1 MNLVTS
7 AHREAFSTP
16 KLLDHKIPMSSFT
29 AEEIAS
35 VGKVLSVKVDGIANN
50 PMLTNTT
57 KMQAQCRESSKE
69 IENMLLRKL
78 KEDLGKAPA
87 NSPQQKQ
94 IQADINYWE
103 DMLRRFKTIGTE
115 ETDPMKII
123 QMNREIM
130 KDTGGKDVTGVIND
144 LIAKFKP
151 KA

>member
-1 MNLVTS
+1 
-7 AHREAFSTP
+7 
-16 KLLDHKIPMSSFT
+16 MSSFS
-29 AEEIAS
+29 ADEIAS
-35 VGKVLSVKVDGIANN
+35 IGKVLTVKMDGINKN
-50 PMLTNTT
+50 QMMTNTT

-103 DMLRRFKTIGTE
+103 DMLKRFKTIGTD

-123 QMNREIM
+123 QINREIM
-130 KDTGGKDVTGVIND
+130 KETGGKDVTGVIND
-144 LIAKFKP
+144 LIAAFKP